1 MTGSAAP
8 CTAEPGLQPLRQP
21 LARDYLEAAC
31 PAAIPGVRWD
41 AIHRSTFPYIE
52 TPQFTRRLASGMALP
67 RSLAARLRTL
77 APDDEELGNF
87 LEDLALAVRAESGS
101 GYDLSDSEAFAAGLP
116 LEPRPAPQAHM
127 QALVHDFR
135 RRQRQAS
142 MLVAGCVAASFV
154 LTVVGIAALV
164 SFSKPAPADADPL
177 VKNSNSVV
185 WHGSQDA
192 ALPKLILAKAA
203 PFTEPAPVEEEASS
217 PPPES
222 GTGSSSAANTA
233 PQLIMV
239 QAGRTL
245 ELAPLLTQR
254 HARYI
259 LLRGLP
265 SEATLSAGQRNPS
278 GAWLV
283 KDKDA
288 ERLTLSIGGAASGDY
303 PVEVYALGAVSAPQA
318 RQRLVFR
325 VAAGPTLASATGA
338 SGTLFNMALGTA
350 APAQPT
356 AAAAAETSPLMTRA
370 MRLLGEGDIAGARLL
385 FMHLAEQGQSEAAYE
400 LARTFDAEVL
410 TELGARGVGPDRT
423 RAVGWYEWAS
433 ETGSVKA
440 AERLKILASLS
451 D

>member
-8 CTAEPGLQPLRQP
+8 CPAEPGLQPLRQP
-21 LARDYLEAAC
+21 LAREYLEADR

-52 TPQFTRRLASGMALP
+52 TPQYTRRIGRGMALP

-77 APDDEELGNF
+77 VPDDEELGTF
-87 LEDLALAVRAESGS
+87 LEDLALAVRAETGG
-101 GYDLSDSEAFAAGLP
+101 GYDLSDSEAFEAGLP

-142 MLVAGCVAASFV
+142 MLVAGCVATSIV
-154 LTVVGIAALV
+154 LTVVGIAALA
-164 SFSKPAPADADPL
+164 SFAKPSPAADPL
-177 VKNSNSVV
+177 VKSSSSVV
-185 WHGSQDA
+185 WHGSQDS

-217 PPPES
+217 PPPEPM
-222 GTGSSSAANTA
+222 TGSPLAANTA

-239 QAGRTL
+239 QAGRPL

-254 HARYI
+254 QARYI
-259 LLRGLP
+259 LVRGLP
-265 SEATLSAGQRNPS
+265 SEAKLSAGQRNPS

-283 KDKDA
+283 KERDA
-288 ERLTLSIGGAASGDY
+288 DHLTLSIGGAASGDY
-303 PVEVYALGAVSAPQA
+303 PVEVYALGAASAPQA

-325 VAAGPTLASATGA
+325 VAAGPTLASAAGA
-338 SGTLFNMALGTA
+338 PGTLFNAAQAPAQAQPAAA
-350 APAQPT
+350 APA
-356 AAAAAETSPLMTRA
+356 SPLMARA
-370 MRLLGEGDIAGARLL
+370 IRLLGEGDIAGARLL
-385 FMHLAEQGQSEAAYE
+385 LMHLAKQGEADAAYE
-400 LARTFDAEVL
+400 LARTFDAEYL
-410 TELGARGVGPDRT
+410 AELGARGVGPDKT

-433 ETGSVKA
+433 ESGSVKA

>member
-1 MTGSAAP
+1 LHHT
-8 CTAEPGLQPLRQP
+8 
-21 LARDYLEAAC
+21 LAREYLEADR

-52 TPQFTRRLASGMALP
+52 TPQYTRRIARGMALP

-77 APDDEELGNF
+77 VPDDEELGTF
-87 LEDLALAVRAESGS
+87 LEDLALAVRAETGS
-101 GYDLSDSEAFAAGLP
+101 GYDLSDSEAFEAGLP
-116 LEPRPAPQAHM
+116 LEPKPAPQAHM

-142 MLVAGCVAASFV
+142 MLVAGCVATSIV
-154 LTVVGIAALV
+154 LTVVGIAALA
-164 SFSKPAPADADPL
+164 SFAKPSPADADPL
-177 VKNSNSVV
+177 VKSSSSVV
-185 WHGSQDA
+185 WHGSQDS

-203 PFTEPAPVEEEASS
+203 PFTEPAPVEEEATASS
-217 PPPES
+217 P
-222 GTGSSSAANTA
+222 AANTA

-239 QAGRTL
+239 QAGRPL
-245 ELAPLLTQR
+245 ELAPLLNQR
-254 HARYI
+254 QARYI
-259 LLRGLP
+259 LVRGLP
-265 SEATLSAGQRNPS
+265 SEAKLSAGQRNPS

-283 KDKDA
+283 KERDA
-288 ERLTLSIGGAASGDY
+288 DHLTLSIGGAASGDY

-325 VAAGPTLASATGA
+325 VAAGPTLASAAGA
-338 SGTLFNMALGTA
+338 PGTLFNAAQAPAQAQPAA
-350 APAQPT
+350 APA
-356 AAAAAETSPLMTRA
+356 SPLMARA

-385 FMHLAEQGQSEAAYE
+385 LMHLAEQGEADAAYD
-400 LARTFDAEVL
+400 LARTFDAEYL
-410 TELGARGVGPDRT
+410 AELGARGVGPDKT

-433 ETGSVKA
+433 ESGSVKA

>member
-21 LARDYLEAAC
+21 LARDYLEAAR

-52 TPQFTRRLASGMALP
+52 TPQFTRRLATGMALP

-77 APDDEELGNF
+77 APDDEELGLF
-87 LEDLALAVRAESGS
+87 LEDLALAVRAETGS
-101 GYDLSDSEAFAAGLP
+101 GYDLGDSEAFEAGLP

-142 MLVAGCVAASFV
+142 MLVAGCVATSFV

-164 SFSKPAPADADPL
+164 SFTRPAPADPMI
-177 VKNSNSVV
+177 KNSSSVV

-203 PFTEPAPVEEEASS
+203 PFTEQAPVEEEASS
-217 PPPES
+217 PPPEL

-338 SGTLFNMALGTA
+338 SGTQTNKAQGTA
-350 APAQPT
+350 APAQP
-356 AAAAAETSPLMTRA
+356 AAASETSLLLARA
-370 MRLLGEGDIAGARLL
+370 RGLLAEGDIAGARLL
-385 FMHLAEQGQSEAAYE
+385 LTHLAERGDGEAAYE
-400 LARTFDAEVL
+400 LARTFDAEAL

>member
-1 MTGSAAP
+1 
-8 CTAEPGLQPLRQP
+8 
-21 LARDYLEAAC
+21 
-31 PAAIPGVRWD
+31 
-41 AIHRSTFPYIE
+41 
-52 TPQFTRRLASGMALP
+52 MALP
-67 RSLAARLRTL
+67 RSLAARLHTL
-77 APDDEELGNF
+77 APDDEELGVF
-87 LEDLALAVRAESGS
+87 LEDLALAVRVETGS
-101 GYDLSDSEAFAAGLP
+101 GYDLSDSEAFEAGLP
-116 LEPRPAPQAHM
+116 LEPRAAPQAHM
-127 QALVHDFR
+127 QVLVHDFR

-142 MLVAGCVAASFV
+142 MLVAGCVATSIV
-154 LTVVGIAALV
+154 LTVLGIAALA
-164 SFSKPAPADADPL
+164 SFAKPSPADADPL

-185 WHGSQDA
+185 WRESQDA

-217 PPPES
+217 PLPQPV
-222 GTGSSSAANTA
+222 TGSSSAANTA

-254 HARYI
+254 QARYI
-259 LLRGLP
+259 LVRGLP
-265 SEATLSAGQRNPS
+265 SEAKLSAGQRNPS

-288 ERLTLSIGGAASGDY
+288 DHLTLSIGGTASGDY
-303 PVEVYALGAVSAPQA
+303 PVEVYALGASSAPQA

-338 SGTLFNMALGTA
+338 SGTLFNMALVTA
-350 APAQPT
+350 APAQPG
-356 AAAAAETSPLMTRA
+356 AAAETSPLMARA

-385 FMHLAEQGQSEAAYE
+385 FMHLAEQGESDAAYE

-423 RAVGWYEWAS
+423 RAGGWYEWAS

>member
-1 MTGSAAP
+1 MIGSTAP
-8 CTAEPGLQPLRQP
+8 CPAEPGLQPLPQP
-21 LARDYLEAAC
+21 LACDYLEAAP
-31 PAAIPGVRWD
+31 PAAIPEVRWD

-52 TPQFTRRLASGMALP
+52 TPQYTRRIASRMALP
-67 RSLAARLRTL
+67 RSLAARLHTL
-77 APDDEELGNF
+77 APDDEELGVF
-87 LEDLALAVRAESGS
+87 LEDLALAVRAETCS

-135 RRQRQAS
+135 RRQHQAS
-142 MLVAGCVAASFV
+142 MLVAGCVAISFV

-164 SFSKPAPADADPL
+164 GFTKPAPADADPV
-177 VKNSNSVV
+177 VKNSSSVV
-185 WHGSQDA
+185 WRESQDT

-217 PPPES
+217 PLPQPV
-222 GTGSSSAANTA
+222 TGSSSAANTA

-239 QAGRTL
+239 QAGRNL

-254 HARYI
+254 QARYI
-259 LLRGLP
+259 LVRGLP
-265 SEATLSAGQRNPS
+265 SEAKLSAGQRNPS

-288 ERLTLSIGGAASGDY
+288 DHLTLSIGGTASGDY
-303 PVEVYALGAVSAPQA
+303 PVEVYALGASSAPQA

-338 SGTLFNMALGTA
+338 SGTLFNMVLGTA
-350 APAQPT
+350 APAQPG
-356 AAAAAETSPLMTRA
+356 AAAETSPLMARA

-385 FMHLAEQGQSEAAYE
+385 FMHLAEQGESDAAYE

>member
-1 MTGSAAP
+1 
-8 CTAEPGLQPLRQP
+8 
-21 LARDYLEAAC
+21 
-31 PAAIPGVRWD
+31 
-41 AIHRSTFPYIE
+41 
-52 TPQFTRRLASGMALP
+52 
-67 RSLAARLRTL
+67 L
-77 APDDEELGNF
+77 APDDEDLGVF
-87 LEDLALAVRAESGS
+87 LEDLALAVRVETGS
-101 GYDLSDSEAFAAGLP
+101 GYDLSDSEAFEAGLP
-116 LEPRPAPQAHM
+116 LEPRAAPQAHM
-127 QALVHDFR
+127 QVLVHDFR

-142 MLVAGCVAASFV
+142 MLVAGCVATSIV
-154 LTVVGIAALV
+154 LTVLGIAALA
-164 SFSKPAPADADPL
+164 SFAKPSPADADPL

-185 WHGSQDA
+185 WRESQDA

-217 PPPES
+217 PLPQPV
-222 GTGSSSAANTA
+222 TGSSSAANTA

-254 HARYI
+254 QARYI
-259 LLRGLP
+259 LVRGLP
-265 SEATLSAGQRNPS
+265 SEAKLSAGQRNPS

-288 ERLTLSIGGAASGDY
+288 DHLTLSIGGTASGDY
-303 PVEVYALGAVSAPQA
+303 PVEVYALGASSAPQA

-350 APAQPT
+350 APAQPG
-356 AAAAAETSPLMTRA
+356 AAAETSPLMARA

-385 FMHLAEQGQSEAAYE
+385 FMHLAEQGESDAAYE

>member
-1 MTGSAAP
+1 MIGSTAP
-8 CTAEPGLQPLRQP
+8 CPAEPGLQPLRQP
-21 LARDYLEAAC
+21 LARDYLAAAR

-52 TPQFTRRLASGMALP
+52 TPQYTRRIASGMALP
-67 RSLAARLRTL
+67 RSLAARLHTL
-77 APDDEELGNF
+77 APDDEDLGVF
-87 LEDLALAVRAESGS
+87 LEDLALAVRVETGS
-101 GYDLSDSEAFAAGLP
+101 GYDLSDSEAFEAGLP
-116 LEPRPAPQAHM
+116 LEPRAAPQAHM
-127 QALVHDFR
+127 QVLVHDFR

-142 MLVAGCVAASFV
+142 MLVAGCVATSIV
-154 LTVVGIAALV
+154 LTVLGIAALA
-164 SFSKPAPADADPL
+164 SFAKPSPADADPL

-185 WHGSQDA
+185 WRESQDA

-217 PPPES
+217 PLPQPV
-222 GTGSSSAANTA
+222 TGSSSAANTA

-254 HARYI
+254 QARYI
-259 LLRGLP
+259 LVRGLP
-265 SEATLSAGQRNPS
+265 SEAKLSAGQRNPS

-288 ERLTLSIGGAASGDY
+288 DHLILSIGGTASGDY
-303 PVEVYALGAVSAPQA
+303 PVEVYALGATSAPQA

-325 VAAGPTLASATGA
+325 VAAGPTLASTTGA
-338 SGTLFNMALGTA
+338 SGTLFNIALGTA
-350 APAQPT
+350 APAQPG
-356 AAAAAETSPLMTRA
+356 AAAETSPLMARA

-385 FMHLAEQGQSEAAYE
+385 FMHLAEQGESDAAYE

>member
-8 CTAEPGLQPLRQP
+8 CRAEPGLQPLRQP
-21 LARDYLEAAC
+21 LARAYLEADR

-52 TPQFTRRLASGMALP
+52 TPQYTRRIARGMALP

-77 APDDEELGNF
+77 VPDDEELGTF
-87 LEDLALAVRAESGS
+87 LEDLALAVRAETGS
-101 GYDLSDSEAFAAGLP
+101 GYDLSDSEAFEAGLP

-142 MLVAGCVAASFV
+142 MLVAGCVATSIV
-154 LTVVGIAALV
+154 LTVVGIAALA
-164 SFSKPAPADADPL
+164 SFAKPSPADADPL
-177 VKNSNSVV
+177 VKSSSSVI
-185 WHGSQDA
+185 WRGSQDS

-217 PPPES
+217 AAPEPV
-222 GTGSSSAANTA
+222 TASSSAANTA

-239 QAGRTL
+239 QAGRPL

-254 HARYI
+254 QARYI
-259 LLRGLP
+259 LVRGLP
-265 SEATLSAGQRNPS
+265 SEAKLSAGQRNPS

-283 KDKDA
+283 KERDA
-288 ERLTLSIGGAASGDY
+288 DHLTLSIGGTATGDY

-325 VAAGPTLASATGA
+325 VAAGPTLASADGA
-338 SGTLFNMALGTA
+338 SGTLFNTA
-350 APAQPT
+350 HAPAQAQPAT
-356 AAAAAETSPLMTRA
+356 VAPASPLMARA

-385 FMHLAEQGQSEAAYE
+385 LMHLAEQGEADAAYE
-400 LARTFDAEVL
+400 LARTFDAEYL
-410 TELGARGVGPDRT
+410 AELGARGVGPDKT

-433 ETGSVKA
+433 ESGSVKA

>member
-8 CTAEPGLQPLRQP
+8 CRAEPGLQPLHHT
-21 LARDYLEAAC
+21 LAREYLEADR

-52 TPQFTRRLASGMALP
+52 TPQYTRRIARGMALP

-77 APDDEELGNF
+77 VPDDEELGTF
-87 LEDLALAVRAESGS
+87 LEDLALAVRAETGS
-101 GYDLSDSEAFAAGLP
+101 GYDLSDSEAFEAGLP
-116 LEPRPAPQAHM
+116 LEPKPAPQAHM

-142 MLVAGCVAASFV
+142 MLVAGCVATSIV
-154 LTVVGIAALV
+154 LTVVGIAVLA
-164 SFSKPAPADADPL
+164 SFAKPSPADADPL
-177 VKNSNSVV
+177 VKSSSSVV
-185 WHGSQDA
+185 WRGSQDS

-203 PFTEPAPVEEEASS
+203 PFTEPAPVEEEATASS
-217 PPPES
+217 P
-222 GTGSSSAANTA
+222 AANTA

-239 QAGRTL
+239 QAGRPL
-245 ELAPLLTQR
+245 ELAPLLNQR
-254 HARYI
+254 QARYI
-259 LLRGLP
+259 LVRGLP
-265 SEATLSAGQRNPS
+265 SEAKLSAGQRNPS

-283 KDKDA
+283 KERDA
-288 ERLTLSIGGAASGDY
+288 DHLTLSIGGAASGDY

-325 VAAGPTLASATGA
+325 VAAGPTLASAAGA
-338 SGTLFNMALGTA
+338 PGTLFNAAQAPAQAQPAA
-350 APAQPT
+350 APA
-356 AAAAAETSPLMTRA
+356 SPLMARA

-385 FMHLAEQGQSEAAYE
+385 LMHLAEQGEADAAYE
-400 LARTFDAEVL
+400 LARTFDAEYL
-410 TELGARGVGPDRT
+410 AELGARGVGPDKT

-433 ETGSVKA
+433 ESGSVKA

>member
-8 CTAEPGLQPLRQP
+8 CPAEPGLQPLRQP
-21 LARDYLEAAC
+21 LAREYLEADR

-52 TPQFTRRLASGMALP
+52 TPQYTRRIGRGMALP

-77 APDDEELGNF
+77 VPDDEELGTF
-87 LEDLALAVRAESGS
+87 LEDLALAARAETGS
-101 GYDLSDSEAFAAGLP
+101 GYDLSDSEAFEAGLP

-142 MLVAGCVAASFV
+142 MLVAGCVATSIV
-154 LTVVGIAALV
+154 LTVVGIAALA
-164 SFSKPAPADADPL
+164 SFAKPSPAADPL
-177 VKNSNSVV
+177 VKSSSSVV
-185 WHGSQDA
+185 WHGSQDS

-217 PPPES
+217 PPPEPM
-222 GTGSSSAANTA
+222 TGSPLAANTA

-239 QAGRTL
+239 QAGRPL

-254 HARYI
+254 QARYV
-259 LLRGLP
+259 LVRGLP
-265 SEATLSAGQRNPS
+265 SEAKLSAGQRNPS

-283 KDKDA
+283 KERDA
-288 ERLTLSIGGAASGDY
+288 DHLTLSIGGAASGDY
-303 PVEVYALGAVSAPQA
+303 PVEVYALGAASAPQA

-325 VAAGPTLASATGA
+325 VAAGPTLASAAGA
-338 SGTLFNMALGTA
+338 PGTLFNAAQAPAQAQPAAA
-350 APAQPT
+350 APA
-356 AAAAAETSPLMTRA
+356 SPLMTRA
-370 MRLLGEGDIAGARLL
+370 IRLLGEGDIAGARLL
-385 FMHLAEQGQSEAAYE
+385 LMHLAEQGEADAAYE
-400 LARTFDAEVL
+400 LARTFDAEYL
-410 TELGARGVGPDRT
+410 AELGARGVGPDKT

-433 ETGSVKA
+433 ESGSVKA

>member
-1 MTGSAAP
+1 MIGSTAP
-8 CTAEPGLQPLRQP
+8 CPAEPGLQPLPQP
-21 LARDYLEAAC
+21 LARDYLEAAR

-52 TPQFTRRLASGMALP
+52 TPQYTRRIASGMALP
-67 RSLAARLRTL
+67 RSLAARLHTL
-77 APDDEELGNF
+77 APDDEDLGVF
-87 LEDLALAVRAESGS
+87 LEDLALAVRVETGS
-101 GYDLSDSEAFAAGLP
+101 GYDLSDSEAFEAGLP
-116 LEPRPAPQAHM
+116 LEPRAAPQAHM
-127 QALVHDFR
+127 QVLVHDFR

-142 MLVAGCVAASFV
+142 MLVAGCVATSIV
-154 LTVVGIAALV
+154 LTVLGIAALA
-164 SFSKPAPADADPL
+164 SFAKPSPADADPL

-185 WHGSQDA
+185 WRESQDA

-217 PPPES
+217 PLPQPV
-222 GTGSSSAANTA
+222 TGSSSAANTA

-254 HARYI
+254 QARYI
-259 LLRGLP
+259 LVRGLP
-265 SEATLSAGQRNPS
+265 SEAKLSAGQRNPS

-288 ERLTLSIGGAASGDY
+288 DHLTLSIGGTASGDY
-303 PVEVYALGAVSAPQA
+303 PVEVYALGASSAPQA

-350 APAQPT
+350 APAQPG
-356 AAAAAETSPLMTRA
+356 AAAETSPLMARA

-385 FMHLAEQGQSEAAYE
+385 FMHLAEQGESDAAYE

>member
-1 MTGSAAP
+1 MIGSTAP
-8 CTAEPGLQPLRQP
+8 CPAEPGLQPLPQP
-21 LARDYLEAAC
+21 LARDYLEAAR

-52 TPQFTRRLASGMALP
+52 TPQYTRRIASGMALP

-77 APDDEELGNF
+77 APDDEELGVF
-87 LEDLALAVRAESGS
+87 LEDLALAVRAETGS
-101 GYDLSDSEAFAAGLP
+101 GYDLSDSEAFEAGLP
-116 LEPRPAPQAHM
+116 LEPRAAPQAHM

-142 MLVAGCVAASFV
+142 MLVAGCVATSIV

-164 SFSKPAPADADPL
+164 GFTKPTPADADPL
-177 VKNSNSVV
+177 VKNSSSVV
-185 WHGSQDA
+185 WRGSQDA

-203 PFTEPAPVEEEASS
+203 PFTEPAPVEDEASS
-217 PPPES
+217 PVPQPV
-222 GTGSSSAANTA
+222 TGLSSAANTA

-254 HARYI
+254 QARYI
-259 LLRGLP
+259 LVRGLP
-265 SEATLSAGQRNPS
+265 SEAKLSAGQRNPS

-283 KDKDA
+283 KEKDA
-288 ERLTLSIGGAASGDY
+288 DHLTVSIVGTASGDY
-303 PVEVYALGAVSAPQA
+303 PVVVYALGASSAPQA

-350 APAQPT
+350 PVQPG
-356 AAAAAETSPLMTRA
+356 AATETSPLMARA

-385 FMHLAEQGQSEAAYE
+385 FMHLAEQGESDAAYE
-400 LARTFDAEVL
+400 LAGTFDAEVL

-433 ETGSVKA
+433 ETGSAKA
-440 AERLKILASLS
+440 AERLKTLASLS

>member
-8 CTAEPGLQPLRQP
+8 CRAEPGLQPLHHT
-21 LARDYLEAAC
+21 LAREYLEADR

-52 TPQFTRRLASGMALP
+52 TPRYTRRIARGMALP

-77 APDDEELGNF
+77 VPDDEELGTF
-87 LEDLALAVRAESGS
+87 LEDLALAVRAETGS
-101 GYDLSDSEAFAAGLP
+101 GYDLSDSEAFEAGLP
-116 LEPRPAPQAHM
+116 LEPKPAPQAHM

-142 MLVAGCVAASFV
+142 MLVAGCVATSIV
-154 LTVVGIAALV
+154 LTVVGIAVLA
-164 SFSKPAPADADPL
+164 SFAKPSPADADPL
-177 VKNSNSVV
+177 VKSSSSVV
-185 WHGSQDA
+185 WRGSQDS

-203 PFTEPAPVEEEASS
+203 PFTEPAPVEEEATASS
-217 PPPES
+217 P
-222 GTGSSSAANTA
+222 AANTA

-239 QAGRTL
+239 QAGRPL
-245 ELAPLLTQR
+245 ELAPLLNQR
-254 HARYI
+254 QARYI
-259 LLRGLP
+259 LVRGLP
-265 SEATLSAGQRNPS
+265 SEAKLSAGQRNPS

-283 KDKDA
+283 KERDA
-288 ERLTLSIGGAASGDY
+288 DHLTLSIGGAASGDY

-350 APAQPT
+350 APAQAT

-385 FMHLAEQGQSEAAYE
+385 FMHLAEQGESEAAYE

>member
-8 CTAEPGLQPLRQP
+8 CRAEPGLQPLRQP
-21 LARDYLEAAC
+21 LAREYLEADR

-52 TPQFTRRLASGMALP
+52 TPQYTRRIARGMALP

-77 APDDEELGNF
+77 VPDDEELGTF
-87 LEDLALAVRAESGS
+87 LEDLALAVRAETGS
-101 GYDLSDSEAFAAGLP
+101 GYHLSDSEAFEAGLP
-116 LEPRPAPQAHM
+116 LEPKPAPQAHM

-142 MLVAGCVAASFV
+142 MLVAGCVATSIV
-154 LTVVGIAALV
+154 LTVVGIAALA
-164 SFSKPAPADADPL
+164 SFAKPSPADADPL
-177 VKNSNSVV
+177 VKSSSSVV
-185 WHGSQDA
+185 WHGSQDS

-217 PPPES
+217 AAPEPV
-222 GTGSSSAANTA
+222 TASSSAANAA

-239 QAGRTL
+239 QAGRPL

-254 HARYI
+254 QARYI
-259 LLRGLP
+259 LVRGLP
-265 SEATLSAGQRNPS
+265 SEAKLSAGQRNPS

-283 KDKDA
+283 KARDA
-288 ERLTLSIGGAASGDY
+288 DHLTLSIDGAASGDY

-325 VAAGPTLASATGA
+325 VAAGPTLASAAGA
-338 SGTLFNMALGTA
+338 SVTLFNAAQSPAPVQPAAA
-350 APAQPT
+350 APA
-356 AAAAAETSPLMTRA
+356 SPLMARA

-385 FMHLAEQGQSEAAYE
+385 LMHLAEQGEADAAYE
-400 LARTFDAEVL
+400 LARTFDAEYL
-410 TELGARGVGPDRT
+410 AELGARGVGPDKT

-433 ETGSVKA
+433 ESGSVKA

>member
-1 MTGSAAP
+1 MTGSTAP
-8 CTAEPGLQPLRQP
+8 CRAEPGLQPLLQP
-21 LARDYLEAAC
+21 LARDYLEAAR

-52 TPQFTRRLASGMALP
+52 TPQFTRRLATGMALP

-77 APDDEELGNF
+77 APDDEELGLF
-87 LEDLALAVRAESGS
+87 LEDLALAVRAETGS
-101 GYDLSDSEAFAAGLP
+101 GYDLGDSEAFEAGLP

-142 MLVAGCVAASFV
+142 MLVAGCVATSFV

-164 SFSKPAPADADPL
+164 SFTRPAPADPM
-177 VKNSNSVV
+177 VKNSSSVV
-185 WHGSQDA
+185 WHGSQDN

-217 PPPES
+217 PPPEL

-338 SGTLFNMALGTA
+338 SGTQTNKPQGTA
-350 APAQPT
+350 APAQP
-356 AAAAAETSPLMTRA
+356 AAASETSLLLARA
-370 MRLLGEGDIAGARLL
+370 RGLLAEGDIAGARLL
-385 FMHLAEQGQSEAAYE
+385 LTHLAERGDGEAAYE
-400 LARTFDAEVL
+400 LARTFDAEAL